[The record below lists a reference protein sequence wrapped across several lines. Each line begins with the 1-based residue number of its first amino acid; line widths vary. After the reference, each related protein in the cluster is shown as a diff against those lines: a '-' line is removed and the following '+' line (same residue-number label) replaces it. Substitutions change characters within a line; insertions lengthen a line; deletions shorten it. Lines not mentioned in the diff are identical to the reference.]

1 MSGGT
6 APTKEPIQVLISER
20 GLESVYGPTYKS
32 RLAAPRAAVSGF
44 EPYAR
49 TVTPAAP
56 DEIPHPSA
64 SWRETLPEGSGRLR
78 VLFILESL
86 LVSIT

>member
-1 MSGGT
+1 M
-6 APTKEPIQVLISER
+6 
-20 GLESVYGPTYKS
+20 ESVYGPTYK
-32 RLAAPRAAVSGF
+32 RRFAAPRAAVRGF

-49 TVTPAAP
+49 METPAAP
-56 DEIPHPSA
+56 DVKPHPSA